1 MGAPQLYEL
10 NPIIRSFGDSYL
22 NFYHNYTP
30 IIAKIFLFI
39 IPIFYILSKID
50 DIKHIKNNS
59 ESKNKLNRYRI
70 SIVLYISYV
79 LYSIYTLYNT
89 SNSFAAQ
96 IGLLL
101 YYFITIIIY
110 SFHIYSVHQKKN
122 TYTNY
127 SFNEKVVLYS
137 LIFLI
142 IYNSLYFLVGY
153 IPTYEH
159 YIYHENKR
167 IRKIIREENKIKK
180 K

>member
-10 NPIIRSFGDSYL
+10 NPIIRSLGETYL
-22 NFYHNYTP
+22 NFYLDYIP
-30 IIAKIFLFI
+30 ITAKIFLFI

-70 SIVLYISYV
+70 SIVLYI
-79 LYSIYTLYNT
+79 LYTLYFIYALYNS
-89 SNSFAAQ
+89 SNSFAGQ

-122 TYTNY
+122 TYKNY

-142 IYNSLYFLVGY
+142 IYHSLYFLVSY

-159 YIYHENKR
+159 YIY
-167 IRKIIREENKIKK
+167 IMKIKD
-180 K
+180 